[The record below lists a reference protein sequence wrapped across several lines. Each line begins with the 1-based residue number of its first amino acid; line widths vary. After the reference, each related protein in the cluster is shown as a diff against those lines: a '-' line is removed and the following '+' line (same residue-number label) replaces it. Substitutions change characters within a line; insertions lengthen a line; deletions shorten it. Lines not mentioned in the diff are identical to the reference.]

1 MYEIVKC
8 SRCSFSFYKS
18 ELEPLIPSRLPLL
31 SPSADTGCSALN
43 LDYFGPEE
51 ESRSSSRSSIRVDH
65 ELYELTISKLETS
78 SSSSHL
84 EDALNRL
91 MSTTEKTSVS
101 LRKAVQDEQ
110 LSEEAGRVIAGLP
123 NMSFMQAKVLMFPS
137 ILIPEDDV

>member
-1 MYEIVKC
+1 MAEK
-8 SRCSFSFYKS
+8 

-51 ESRSSSRSSIRVDH
+51 ESRSSSRSSISPPPGVDH